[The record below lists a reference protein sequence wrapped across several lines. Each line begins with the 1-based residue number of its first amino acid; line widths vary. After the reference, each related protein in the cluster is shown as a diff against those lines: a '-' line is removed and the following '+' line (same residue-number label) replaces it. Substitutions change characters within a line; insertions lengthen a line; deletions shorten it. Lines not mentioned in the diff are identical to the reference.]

1 MSFCLLTRTN
11 PVLLYCCLQ
20 NLIGLVIVG
29 LLFAYHYVAAEARQ

>member
-1 MSFCLLTRTN
+1 MVDDTDLGRFA
-11 PVLLYCCLQ
+11 